1 MIFKKKTTVVLD
13 SSEELLRLKIAAEK
27 SDLRW
32 KRAKR
37 LLFGGLTVWTLVAV
51 GITSKISWEANQ
63 RAHAPVVRIE
73 GGIAGDNS
81 KHSAD
86 SVIKKLKVAFD
97 DDKAPAVIVY
107 IDSPGGSPAEAE
119 RINNYIERRKQE
131 TGKQLYSVCANMC
144 ASAGYM
150 IAMQAD
156 EIYASK
162 YSLVGSIGAVL
173 SSWNF
178 SEAINKL
185 GVQHNAYASGK
196 LKAMLNPYA
205 PTRTEDQEKAQIL
218 VNGMGK
224 IFAAEVQERRKGKL
238 TSTTDLFTGE
248 VWDGNEAKA
257 HGLVDSIGTL
267 DDVIRDKFP
276 ENALVRD
283 LTQSGKGL
291 LFLRSA
297 AETITLS
304 IRDVLLQTGHISTH

>member
-1 MIFKKKTTVVLD
+1 MIFRKKTSRIYTPED
-13 SSEELLRLKIAAEK
+13 LLRLQVASERA
-27 SDLRW
+27 DLRW

-37 LLFGGLTVWTLVAV
+37 LLFGGLTIWTLVGMGFA
-51 GITSKISWEANQ
+51 SKVNWEAGQ
-63 RAHAPVVRIE
+63 KAHAPVVRIE

-81 KHSAD
+81 KHNAD
-86 SVIKKLKVAFD
+86 SVIKKLKAAFD
-97 DDKAPAVIVY
+97 DEKAPAVVVY

-119 RINNYIERRKQE
+119 RINNYMELRKKD
-131 TGKQLYSVCANMC
+131 TGKPIYSVCANMC

-156 EIYASK
+156 EIFASK

-205 PTRTEDQEKAQIL
+205 PTRPEDQEKAQIL

-224 IFAAEVQERRKGKL
+224 IFASEVQERRKGKL
-238 TSTTDLFTGE
+238 AKSVDLFTGE
-248 VWDGNEAKA
+248 VWDGSEAKA
-257 HGLVDSIGTL
+257 LGLVDSIGTL

-276 ENALVRD
+276 ENALMRD
-283 LTQSGKGL
+283 LNQSGRGL

-297 AETITLS
+297 SEAITLS
-304 IRDVLLQTGHISTH
+304 IRDVLLQTGHLSTL